1 MKENEEIS
9 KLVEILSPDCCVEVI
24 PQTEESNVKGSQERE
39 YSVYCPTCWA
49 WNGNQWKHLCE
60 VQHELPRH
68 FGDLSRQNRKYLG
81 FLVEIVIE
89 LIGADKIAYK
99 CTFIEIIRMI
109 ILNVNF
115 NHLALMEIKVN

>member
-1 MKENEEIS
+1 METFMWSSTWVTQALLRSI
-9 KLVEILSPDCCVEVI
+9 I
-24 PQTEESNVKGSQERE
+24 
-39 YSVYCPTCWA
+39 
-49 WNGNQWKHLCE
+49 
-60 VQHELPRH
+60 
-68 FGDLSRQNRKYLG
+68 QNRKYLG
-81 FLVEIVIE
+81 FLIEIVIE